1 MRMKELA
8 AVWGALGLVVSVAR
22 AGNAAERPPTAGASA
37 SDGASD
43 GSCPARWEAAAGP
56 LPGGTAPLQPADFG
70 TIPEACAA
78 SDVWLRLRGSLLDD
92 SGGPGYFGDVL
103 ADVTVRARRR
113 LGPHGWLSVAIDL
126 FNDRYVN
133 NGGLAS
139 TGPSFGPA
147 TVGYY
152 QGIFATARTA
162 TAIYARVLLPLDTAR
177 QSGIETGLELGGS
190 GRAHLGQRWVLDGGL
205 SLAGPLYLVGGQ
217 AHGNL
222 EPAALAEAWFS
233 PRPALGIFAG
243 GALRLEAAPSP
254 TLLTVVPRAGLR
266 AALRHNLWLA
276 FLGEA
281 PVAGSDRTN
290 LVANLFFGWS
300 P

>member
-1 MRMKELA
+1 MQMKGRA
-8 AVWGALGLVVSVAR
+8 ALWGALLLAAGGAR
-22 AGNAAERPPTAGASA
+22 RAKAAERPPSAEAPTA
-37 SDGASD
+37 DG
-43 GSCPARWEAAAGP
+43 GCPARWEAAAGP

-70 TIPEACAA
+70 AIPEACPA
-78 SDVWLRLRGSLLDD
+78 SDVWLRVRGSLLDD
-92 SGGPGYFGDVL
+92 SAGPGYFGDVL
-103 ADVTVRARRR
+103 GDVTVRARRR
-113 LGPHGWLSVAIDL
+113 LGPHGWLSLAVDL
-126 FNDRYVN
+126 FSDRYVD

-152 QGIFATARTA
+152 QEIVAGARTA
-162 TAIYARVLLPLDTAR
+162 TAIYGRVLLPLDTAR

-190 GRAHLGQRWVLDGGL
+190 GRARLGRRWIVDGGL
-205 SLAGPLYLVGGQ
+205 SLGGLLDVVGGQ
-217 AHGNL
+217 AHSRL

-243 GALRLEAAPSP
+243 GALRFDAAPNP

-266 AALRHNLWLA
+266 AALRRSFWLA

-290 LVANLFFGWS
+290 VVASLFFGWS